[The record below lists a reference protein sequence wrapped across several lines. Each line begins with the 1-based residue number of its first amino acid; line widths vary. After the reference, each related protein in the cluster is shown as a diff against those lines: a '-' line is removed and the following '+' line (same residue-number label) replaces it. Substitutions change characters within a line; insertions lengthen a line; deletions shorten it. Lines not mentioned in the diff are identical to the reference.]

1 LLTNKHKSNTAL
13 PNLNFIKSAIIIFI
27 LLTAITEGQTTDF
40 FTPQNRLNFGNHLF
54 SEKDYLRAIGEFK
67 SYLQT
72 TNNDTIKFKMAFALS
87 EMKRFQEAGD
97 NFKGLFFISS
107 LSEEAKFEFLKT
119 NFLDEDSKTF
129 RDIINNSPF
138 LPEKY
143 LQNINQLKQISLF
156 KEENT
161 LPDSNEISNL
171 FSENEKIELIKFY
184 LRKKNPEY
192 KSQGTA
198 ALLSAIIPGLGKIY
212 AGEIGDGITSF
223 LFTGVLSFLAYDNFK
238 ANHDFRAW
246 LFTGLAAWFYGGNI
260 YGSAAAAQNY
270 NAGIKFDFQNDLNI
284 YLNSKNYFFPEY
296 EFLDK

>member
-1 LLTNKHKSNTAL
+1 
-13 PNLNFIKSAIIIFI
+13 
-27 LLTAITEGQTTDF
+27 
-40 FTPQNRLNFGNHLF
+40 
-54 SEKDYLRAIGEFK
+54 
-67 SYLQT
+67 
-72 TNNDTIKFKMAFALS
+72 MAFALS

-97 NFKGLFFISS
+97 NFKVLFFTSS
-107 LSEEAKFEFLKT
+107 LSEEAKFEFFKT
-119 NFLDEDSKTF
+119 NFFAEDSKTF

-143 LQNINQLKQISLF
+143 SQNINQLKQISLL
-156 KEENT
+156 KEENVF
-161 LPDSNEISNL
+161 PDSNEITSL

-184 LRKKNPEY
+184 LRKKNPDY
-192 KSQGTA
+192 KSTTTA

-212 AGEIGDGITSF
+212 ADEIGDGITSF
-223 LFTGVLSFLAYDNFK
+223 LFTGALSFLAYDNFK

-270 NAGIKFDFQNDLNI
+270 NAGIKFNFQNDLNI

-296 EFLDK
+296 EFLNK